1 MKVVFHR
8 YGSIVEPDILLA
20 FKKFNIEVFEDDLEI
35 TKKNI
40 DSDTR
45 IRTLSEAI
53 LTNQPSF
60 VFSINYF
67 PYIAQ
72 ICEKLKVY
80 YICLSVDCPVL
91 EIYSKTIKSPYNRVF
106 LFDYEQYLSI
116 VDENPEGIFYLP
128 LATNVE
134 RWDKVLGE
142 FDPSKTEYKYD
153 VSFVGSLYVEKSVYR
168 TMKKSMSEFG
178 VGYFDGLINSQARFS
193 GLSLLDEVF
202 KHQDSNLQKIIRE
215 INTQNKT
222 YFDRF
227 SLDDSLIDVEPFV
240 YVENILGFELSAK
253 DRENLLNTMALNNI
267 DTHIFTRSD
276 ASALDERL
284 KIHEGI
290 STHEEMPRVFR
301 TSKININPTMRCIK
315 SGLPQRIWDIMGCGG
330 FVMTN
335 IQNELPEYF
344 EVGEDIVCYETL
356 RDAVEV
362 AQYYLSHE
370 EERMAIA
377 ENGYNKVK
385 KLHTYEIRVATM
397 IDTVFGEA

>member
-8 YGSIVEPDILLA
+8 YGSIVEPDILAA
-20 FKKFNIEVFEDDLEI
+20 FKKFNIDVFEDDLEI

-53 LTNQPSF
+53 LTNQPDF
-60 VFSINYF
+60 VFSINFF

-72 ICEKLKVY
+72 ICEKLKIY

-91 EIYSKTIKSPYNRVF
+91 EIYSKAIKSQYNRVF
-106 LFDYEQYLSI
+106 LFDYEQYLSV

-134 RWDKVLGE
+134 RWDSVLGE
-142 FDPSKTEYKYD
+142 FNPDTVKYDYD
-153 VSFVGSLYVEKSVYR
+153 VSFVGSLYEEKSVYR
-168 TMKKSMSEFG
+168 SMKKSMDDFG
-178 VGYFDGLINSQARFS
+178 VGYFDGLINSQARMP
-193 GLSLLDEVF
+193 GLSLLTEVF
-202 KHQDSNLQKIIRE
+202 KNPDSNLKKIMRQV
-215 INTQNKT
+215 NSQNKE

-227 SLDDSLIDVEPFV
+227 SLDDALIDVEPFV

-253 DRENLLNTMALNNI
+253 DRELLLNTMAINNI

-276 ASALDERL
+276 SSMLDERL
-284 KIHEGI
+284 KVHPGI
-290 STHEEMPRVFR
+290 STHEEMPKVFR
-301 TSKININPTMRCIK
+301 TSKINLNPTMRCIK
-315 SGLPQRIWDIMGCGG
+315 TGLPQRIWDIMGCGG

-344 EVGEDIVCYETL
+344 EIGEDIVCYETL
-356 RDAVEV
+356 ADAVEV
-362 AQYYLSHE
+362 AQYYLNHE
-370 EERMAIA
+370 DERMAIA
-377 ENGYNKVK
+377 VNGYNKVK
-385 KLHTYEIRVATM
+385 KLHTYEIRVAQM
-397 IDTVFGEA
+397 LDVVFGE